1 MDLGSTCQARLGTKC
16 AQPSSNR
23 VTRCLMVTSY
33 LCPVSSIWK
42 IIFSIV
48 YRCTRPQHINT
59 LTIFARLEYLVS
71 SRPLTGSLSLALSI
85 SPSLHL
91 LYRFLVSLARSG
103 RGLPSTEM
111 LRKEDKLR
119 IMKVSLPFSFY
130 FKFPSQSPNSFE
142 ASCPV
147 GAVRKN
153 HPAPISWFVETSKTQ
168 TRLLHK

>member
-1 MDLGSTCQARLGTKC
+1 
-16 AQPSSNR
+16 
-23 VTRCLMVTSY
+23 MVTVIPLPRPFNLKNNIPY
-33 LCPVSSIWK
+33 E
-42 IIFSIV
+42 V
-48 YRCTRPQHINT
+48 YRCIRPQHVNIH
-59 LTIFARLEYLVS
+59 TIFARLEYLVS
-71 SRPLTGSLSLALSI
+71 SHPLTGSLSLSLSL
-85 SPSLHL
+85 SPSLPPSLHL

-142 ASCPV
+142 ASCPL

-153 HPAPISWFVETSKTQ
+153 HPAPISWFEETSKTQ
-168 TRLLHK
+168 NQGVSQIELNELLEGLNIRTQPLSAH